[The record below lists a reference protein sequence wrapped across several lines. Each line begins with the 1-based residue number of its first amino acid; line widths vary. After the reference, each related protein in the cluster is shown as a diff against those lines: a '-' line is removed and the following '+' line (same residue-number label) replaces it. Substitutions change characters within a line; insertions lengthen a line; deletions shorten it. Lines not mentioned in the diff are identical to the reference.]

1 MKLLLPLL
9 FLLFQFAVV
18 MGQKSILDEYIEMGF
33 QQNIVLQQKSIS
45 VEKALLTLQ
54 SAQSLYQPTIA
65 IQGGY
70 QSGEGG
76 RSISFPVGDMLNP
89 VYATLNQ
96 LTKSSA
102 FPQIANVETN
112 FFPRNFY
119 DVKLTSVMPIYNRD
133 ISINKEI
140 QSQTLGIQKT
150 DILVYK
156 RELVKNIKLAY
167 LNYLMAFKAVEIY
180 QNGLLLAQEG
190 KKINE
195 KLLSNGKGLPAYILR
210 SENEIVQL
218 TSQISEAEKQV
229 ESAKMYFNFLLNREL
244 LTEIKTNY
252 NEQEAL
258 AMLKKNQL
266 ADVDQREELSMLKQG
281 ISLQQSLVKMNESFY
296 LPKLNGYLN
305 VGSQSS
311 NWDFN
316 KKSTY
321 YLLGMQ
327 LDIPIFAGKRN
338 LNKIKQSA
346 MDVDLAKKTLD
357 LTSKQ
362 VNLALQI
369 AQKNLAQTW
378 VAFRA
383 SQKQIDVA
391 NTYQK
396 LIEKGYREGVNT
408 YIETLDARNQWTNAQ
423 LALNL
428 NQFKI
433 LIAAA
438 QVEREAASYPIKN
451 DSYE

>member
-1 MKLLLPLL
+1 MKLPLSL
-9 FLLFQFAVV
+9 FLLVMPFACIL
-18 MGQKSILDEYIEMGF
+18 GQKSILDEYIEMGF
-33 QQNIVLQQKSIS
+33 QQNIVVQQKLIS
-45 VEKALLTLQ
+45 AEKALLSLQ
-54 SAQSLYQPTIA
+54 SAQSLYQPTLA
-65 IQGGY
+65 FQGGY
-70 QSGEGG
+70 QTGEGG

-119 DVKLTSVMPIYNRD
+119 DVKLTTVMPIYNRD

-140 QSQTLGIQKT
+140 QSQTLGIQKA
-150 DILVYK
+150 DIQVYK
-156 RELVKNIKLAY
+156 RELVKNIKTAY
-167 LNYLMAFKAVEIY
+167 LNYLMAHKAIGIY

-195 KLLSNGKGLPAYILR
+195 KLLTNGKGLPAYILR
-210 SENEIVQL
+210 SENEVVQMA
-218 TSQISEAEKQV
+218 SQLSEAEKQA

-244 LTEIKTNY
+244 QTEIKTNFD
-252 NEQEAL
+252 EQEAL
-258 AMLKKNQL
+258 DILKKNQM
-266 ADVDQREELSMLKQG
+266 ADADQREELGMLKQA
-281 ISLQQSLVKMNESFY
+281 ISLQQSVVKMNESFY

-305 VGSQSS
+305 LGSQSS

-316 KKSTY
+316 QKSTY

-327 LDIPIFAGKRN
+327 LDIPIFSGKRN

-346 MDVDLAKKTLD
+346 MDVDMAKKSLD

-362 VNLALQI
+362 VSLALQI
-369 AQKNLAQTW
+369 AQKNLTQTW

-396 LIEKGYREGVNT
+396 LIDKGYKEGVNT
-408 YIETLDARNQWTNAQ
+408 YIETLDARSQWTNAH
-423 LALNL
+423 LALNI

-438 QVEREAASYPIKN
+438 QVEREAASYPLKN
-451 DSYE
+451 E

>member
-1 MKLLLPLL
+1 MKLPLSL
-9 FLLFQFAVV
+9 FLLVMPFAYILA
-18 MGQKSILDEYIEMGF
+18 QKSILDEYIELGF
-33 QQNIVLQQKSIS
+33 QQNIVVQQKLIS
-45 VEKALLTLQ
+45 AEKALLSLQ
-54 SAQSLYQPTIA
+54 SAQSLYQPTFA
-65 IQGGY
+65 FQGGY
-70 QSGEGG
+70 QTGEGG

-140 QSQTLGIQKT
+140 QSQTLGIQKA
-150 DILVYK
+150 DIQVYK
-156 RELVKNIKLAY
+156 RELVKNIKTAY
-167 LNYLMAFKAVEIY
+167 LNYLMAHKAIGIY

-195 KLLSNGKGLPAYILR
+195 KLLANGKGLPAYILR
-210 SENEIVQL
+210 SENEVVQMA
-218 TSQISEAEKQV
+218 SQLSEAEKQA

-244 LTEIKTNY
+244 QTEIKTNFD
-252 NEQEAL
+252 EQEAL
-258 AMLKKNQL
+258 DILKKNQM
-266 ADVDQREELSMLKQG
+266 ADADQREELGMLKQA
-281 ISLQQSLVKMNESFY
+281 ISLQQSVVKMNESFY

-305 VGSQSS
+305 LGSQSS

-316 KKSTY
+316 QKSTY

-327 LDIPIFAGKRN
+327 VDIPIFSGKRN

-346 MDVDLAKKTLD
+346 MDVDMAKKSLD

-362 VNLALQI
+362 VSLALEI
-369 AQKNLAQTW
+369 AQKNLTQTW

-396 LIEKGYREGVNT
+396 LIDKGYKEGVNT
-408 YIETLDARNQWTNAQ
+408 YIETLDARSQWTNAH
-423 LALNL
+423 LALNI

-438 QVEREAASYPIKN
+438 QVEREAASYPLKN
-451 DSYE
+451 E

>member
-1 MKLLLPLL
+1 MP
-9 FLLFQFAVV
+9 FACI
-18 MGQKSILDEYIEMGF
+18 MGQKSILDEYIEMAF
-33 QQNIVLQQKSIS
+33 RQNIVVQQKLIS
-45 VEKALLTLQ
+45 AEKALLSLQ

-65 IQGGY
+65 FQGGY

-140 QSQTLGIQKT
+140 QSQTLGIQKA
-150 DILVYK
+150 DIQVYK
-156 RELVKNIKLAY
+156 RELVKNIKTAY
-167 LNYLMAFKAVEIY
+167 LNYLMAHKAIGIY

-195 KLLSNGKGLPAYILR
+195 RLLANGKGLPAYILR
-210 SENEIVQL
+210 SENEVVQM
-218 TSQISEAEKQV
+218 TSQLSEAEKQA

-244 LTEIKTNY
+244 LTEIKTTFD
-252 NEQEAL
+252 EQEAL
-258 AMLKKNQL
+258 DILKKNQM
-266 ADVDQREELSMLKQG
+266 ADVDQREELGMLKQA
-281 ISLQQSLVKMNESFY
+281 ISLQQSVVKMNESFY

-305 VGSQSS
+305 LGSQSS

-316 KKSTY
+316 QKSTY

-327 LDIPIFAGKRN
+327 LDIPIFSGKRN

-346 MDVDLAKKTLD
+346 MDVDMAKKSLD

-369 AQKNLAQTW
+369 AQKNLTQTW

-396 LIEKGYREGVNT
+396 LIDKGYKEGVNT
-408 YIETLDARNQWTNAQ
+408 YIETLDARSQWTNAH
-423 LALNL
+423 LLLNL

-438 QVEREAASYPIKN
+438 QVEREAASYPLKN
-451 DSYE
+451 E

>member
-1 MKLLLPLL
+1 MKVLLHLL
-9 FLLFQFAVV
+9 FLLFPFAMV

-45 VEKALLTLQ
+45 AEKALLSLQ
-54 SAQSLYQPTIA
+54 SAQSLYQPTLA
-65 IQGGY
+65 FQGGY
-70 QSGEGG
+70 QTGEGG
-76 RSISFPVGDMLNP
+76 RSISFPIGDMLNP
-89 VYATLNQ
+89 VYSTLNQ
-96 LTKSSA
+96 LTKSTA
-102 FPQIANVETN
+102 FPQINNVETN

-119 DVKLTSVMPIYNRD
+119 DVKLTTVMPIYNRD

-140 QSQTLGIQKT
+140 QSQTLGIQKA
-150 DILVYK
+150 DIQVYK
-156 RELVKNIKLAY
+156 RELVKNIKTAY
-167 LNYLMAFKAVEIY
+167 LNYLMAHKAIGIY

-195 KLLSNGKGLPAYILR
+195 KLLANGKGLPAYILR

-218 TSQISEAEKQV
+218 GSQLSEAEKQA

-258 AMLKKNQL
+258 DVLKKTL
-266 ADVDQREELSMLKQG
+266 VSEVDQREELSMLKQA
-281 ISLQQSLVKMNESFY
+281 ISLQQSVVKMNESFY

-305 VGSQSS
+305 LGSQSS

-316 KKSTY
+316 QKSAY

-327 LDIPIFAGKRN
+327 VDIPIFSGKRN

-346 MDVDLAKKTLD
+346 MDVDMAKKSLD

-369 AQKNLAQTW
+369 AQKNLTQTW
-378 VAFRA
+378 VAYRA

-391 NTYQK
+391 NTYSN
-396 LIEKGYREGVNT
+396 LIDKGYKEGVNT
-408 YIETLDARNQWTNAQ
+408 YMETLDARSQWTNAH
-423 LALNL
+423 LLLNL

-438 QVEREAASYPIKN
+438 QVEREAATYPLKN
-451 DSYE
+451 D

>member
-1 MKLLLPLL
+1 MKLPLSL
-9 FLLFQFAVV
+9 FLLLMPFACIL
-18 MGQKSILDEYIEMGF
+18 GQKSILDEYIEMGF
-33 QQNIVLQQKSIS
+33 QQNIVVQQKLIS
-45 VEKALLTLQ
+45 AEKALLSLQ
-54 SAQSLYQPTIA
+54 SAQSLYQPTFA
-65 IQGGY
+65 FQGGY
-70 QSGEGG
+70 QTGEGG

-140 QSQTLGIQKT
+140 QSQTLGIQKA
-150 DILVYK
+150 DIQVYK
-156 RELVKNIKLAY
+156 RELVKNIKTAY
-167 LNYLMAFKAVEIY
+167 LNYLMAHKAIGIY

-195 KLLSNGKGLPAYILR
+195 KLLANGKGLPAYILR
-210 SENEIVQL
+210 SENEVVQIA
-218 TSQISEAEKQV
+218 SQLSEAEKQA

-244 LTEIKTNY
+244 QTEIKTNFD
-252 NEQEAL
+252 EQEAL
-258 AMLKKNQL
+258 DILKKNQI
-266 ADVDQREELSMLKQG
+266 AEVDQREELGMLKQA
-281 ISLQQSLVKMNESFY
+281 ISLQQSVVKMNESFY

-305 VGSQSS
+305 LGSQSS

-316 KKSTY
+316 QKSTY

-327 LDIPIFAGKRN
+327 VDIPIFSGKRN

-346 MDVDLAKKTLD
+346 MDVDMAKKSLD

-362 VNLALQI
+362 VSLALQI
-369 AQKNLAQTW
+369 AQKNLTQTW
-378 VAFRA
+378 MAFRA

-396 LIEKGYREGVNT
+396 LIDKGYKEGVNT
-408 YIETLDARNQWTNAQ
+408 YIETLDARSQWTNAH
-423 LALNL
+423 LVLNI

-438 QVEREAASYPIKN
+438 QVEREAASYPLKN
-451 DSYE
+451 E

>member
-1 MKLLLPLL
+1 MKLPLSL
-9 FLLFQFAVV
+9 FLLVMPFACIL
-18 MGQKSILDEYIEMGF
+18 GQKSILDEYIEMGF
-33 QQNIVLQQKSIS
+33 QQNIVVQQKLIS
-45 VEKALLTLQ
+45 AEKALLSLQ
-54 SAQSLYQPTIA
+54 SAQSLYQPTLA
-65 IQGGY
+65 FQGGY
-70 QSGEGG
+70 QTGEGG

-89 VYATLNQ
+89 VYTTLNQ

-140 QSQTLGIQKT
+140 QSQTLGIQKA
-150 DILVYK
+150 DIQVYK
-156 RELVKNIKLAY
+156 RELVKNIKTAY
-167 LNYLMAFKAVEIY
+167 LNYLMAHKAIGIY

-195 KLLSNGKGLPAYILR
+195 KLLANGKGLPAYILR
-210 SENEIVQL
+210 SENEVVQMA
-218 TSQISEAEKQV
+218 SQLSEAEKQA

-244 LTEIKTNY
+244 QTEVKTNFD
-252 NEQEAL
+252 EQEAL
-258 AMLKKNQL
+258 DILKKNQI
-266 ADVDQREELSMLKQG
+266 AEVDQREELGMLKQA
-281 ISLQQSLVKMNESFY
+281 ISLQQSVVKMNESFY

-305 VGSQSS
+305 LGSQSS

-316 KKSTY
+316 QKSTY

-327 LDIPIFAGKRN
+327 VDIPIFSGKRN

-346 MDVDLAKKTLD
+346 MDVDMAKKSLD

-362 VNLALQI
+362 VSLALQI
-369 AQKNLAQTW
+369 AQKNLTQTW

-396 LIEKGYREGVNT
+396 LIDKGYKEGVNT
-408 YIETLDARNQWTNAQ
+408 YIETLDARSQWTNAH
-423 LALNL
+423 LALNI

-438 QVEREAASYPIKN
+438 QVEREAASYPLKN
-451 DSYE
+451 E

>member
-1 MKLLLPLL
+1 MKLPLSL
-9 FLLFQFAVV
+9 FLLLMPFACIL
-18 MGQKSILDEYIEMGF
+18 GQKSILDEYIEMGF
-33 QQNIVLQQKSIS
+33 QQNIVVQQKLIS
-45 VEKALLTLQ
+45 AEKALLSLQ
-54 SAQSLYQPTIA
+54 SAQSLYQPTLA
-65 IQGGY
+65 FQGGY
-70 QSGEGG
+70 QTGEGG

-119 DVKLTSVMPIYNRD
+119 DVKLTTVMPIYNRD

-140 QSQTLGIQKT
+140 QSQTLGIQKA
-150 DILVYK
+150 DIQVYK
-156 RELVKNIKLAY
+156 RELVKNIKTAY
-167 LNYLMAFKAVEIY
+167 LNYLMAHKAIGIY

-195 KLLSNGKGLPAYILR
+195 KLLANGKGLPAYILR
-210 SENEIVQL
+210 SENEVVQMA
-218 TSQISEAEKQV
+218 SQLSEAEKQA

-244 LTEIKTNY
+244 LTEIKTNFD
-252 NEQEAL
+252 EQEAL
-258 AMLKKNQL
+258 GILKKNQI
-266 ADVDQREELSMLKQG
+266 AEVDQREELGMLKQA
-281 ISLQQSLVKMNESFY
+281 ISLQQSVVKMNESFY

-305 VGSQSS
+305 LGSQSS

-316 KKSTY
+316 QKSTY

-327 LDIPIFAGKRN
+327 LDIPIFSGKRN

-346 MDVDLAKKTLD
+346 MDVDMAKKSLD

-369 AQKNLAQTW
+369 AQKNLTQTW

-396 LIEKGYREGVNT
+396 LIDKGYKEGVNT
-408 YIETLDARNQWTNAQ
+408 YIETLDARSQWTNAH
-423 LALNL
+423 LALNI

-438 QVEREAASYPIKN
+438 QVEREAASYPLKN
-451 DSYE
+451 E

>member
-1 MKLLLPLL
+1 MKLPLSL
-9 FLLFQFAVV
+9 FLLVMPFACIL
-18 MGQKSILDEYIEMGF
+18 GQKSILDEYIEMGF
-33 QQNIVLQQKSIS
+33 QQNIVVQQKLIS
-45 VEKALLTLQ
+45 AEKALLSLQ
-54 SAQSLYQPTIA
+54 SAQSLYQPTFA
-65 IQGGY
+65 FQGGY
-70 QSGEGG
+70 QTGEGG

-140 QSQTLGIQKT
+140 QSQTLGIQKA
-150 DILVYK
+150 DIQVYK
-156 RELVKNIKLAY
+156 RELVKNIKTAY
-167 LNYLMAFKAVEIY
+167 LNYLMAHKAIGIY

-195 KLLSNGKGLPAYILR
+195 KLLANGKGLPAYILR
-210 SENEIVQL
+210 SENEVVQIA
-218 TSQISEAEKQV
+218 SQLSEAEKQA
-229 ESAKMYFNFLLNREL
+229 ELAKMYFNFLLNREL
-244 LTEIKTNY
+244 FTEIKTNFD
-252 NEQEAL
+252 EQEAL
-258 AMLKKNQL
+258 DILKKNQI
-266 ADVDQREELSMLKQG
+266 AEVDQIEELGMLKQA
-281 ISLQQSLVKMNESFY
+281 ISLQQSVVKMNESFY

-305 VGSQSS
+305 LGSQSS

-316 KKSTY
+316 QKSTY

-327 LDIPIFAGKRN
+327 VDIPIFSGKRN

-346 MDVDLAKKTLD
+346 MDVDMAKKSLD

-362 VNLALQI
+362 VSLALQI
-369 AQKNLAQTW
+369 AQKNLTQTW

-396 LIEKGYREGVNT
+396 LIDKGYKEGVNT
-408 YIETLDARNQWTNAQ
+408 YIETLDARSQWTNAH
-423 LALNL
+423 LALNI

-438 QVEREAASYPIKN
+438 QVEREAASYPLKN
-451 DSYE
+451 E

>member
-1 MKLLLPLL
+1 MKLPLSL
-9 FLLFQFAVV
+9 FLLLMPFACIL
-18 MGQKSILDEYIEMGF
+18 GQKSILDEYIEMGF
-33 QQNIVLQQKSIS
+33 QQNIVVQQKLIS
-45 VEKALLTLQ
+45 AEKALLSLQ
-54 SAQSLYQPTIA
+54 SAQSLYQPTLA
-65 IQGGY
+65 FQGGY
-70 QSGEGG
+70 QTGEGG

-140 QSQTLGIQKT
+140 QSQTLGIQKA
-150 DILVYK
+150 DIQVYK
-156 RELVKNIKLAY
+156 RELVKNIKTAY
-167 LNYLMAFKAVEIY
+167 LNYLMAHKAIGIY

-195 KLLSNGKGLPAYILR
+195 KLLANGKGLPAYILR
-210 SENEIVQL
+210 SENEVVQMA
-218 TSQISEAEKQV
+218 SQLSEAEKQA

-244 LTEIKTNY
+244 QTEIKTNFD
-252 NEQEAL
+252 EQEAL
-258 AMLKKNQL
+258 DILKKNQM
-266 ADVDQREELSMLKQG
+266 AEVDQREELGMLKQA
-281 ISLQQSLVKMNESFY
+281 ISLQQSVVKMNESFY

-305 VGSQSS
+305 LGSQSS

-316 KKSTY
+316 QKSTY

-327 LDIPIFAGKRN
+327 VDIPIFSGKRN

-346 MDVDLAKKTLD
+346 MDVDMAKKSLD

-362 VNLALQI
+362 VSLALQI
-369 AQKNLAQTW
+369 AQKNLTQTW

-396 LIEKGYREGVNT
+396 LIDKGYKEGVNT
-408 YIETLDARNQWTNAQ
+408 YIETLDARSQWTNAH
-423 LALNL
+423 LALNI

-438 QVEREAASYPIKN
+438 QVEREAASYPLKN
-451 DSYE
+451 E

>member
-1 MKLLLPLL
+1 MKLPLSL
-9 FLLFQFAVV
+9 FLLVMPFACIL
-18 MGQKSILDEYIEMGF
+18 GQKSILDEYIEMGF
-33 QQNIVLQQKSIS
+33 QQNIVVQQKLIS
-45 VEKALLTLQ
+45 AEKALLSLQ
-54 SAQSLYQPTIA
+54 SAQSLYQPTFA
-65 IQGGY
+65 FQGGY
-70 QSGEGG
+70 QTGEGG

-140 QSQTLGIQKT
+140 QSQTLGIQKA
-150 DILVYK
+150 DIQVYK
-156 RELVKNIKLAY
+156 RELVKNIKTAY
-167 LNYLMAFKAVEIY
+167 LNYLMAHKAIGIY

-195 KLLSNGKGLPAYILR
+195 KLLANGKGLPAYILR
-210 SENEIVQL
+210 SENEVVQIA
-218 TSQISEAEKQV
+218 SQLSEAEKQA

-244 LTEIKTNY
+244 FTEIKTNFD
-252 NEQEAL
+252 EQEAL
-258 AMLKKNQL
+258 DILKKNQI
-266 ADVDQREELSMLKQG
+266 AEVDQREELGMLKQA
-281 ISLQQSLVKMNESFY
+281 ISLQQSVVKMNESFY

-305 VGSQSS
+305 LGSQSS

-316 KKSTY
+316 QKSTY

-327 LDIPIFAGKRN
+327 VDIPIFSGKRN

-346 MDVDLAKKTLD
+346 MDVDMAKKSLD

-362 VNLALQI
+362 VSLALQI
-369 AQKNLAQTW
+369 AQKNLTQTW

-396 LIEKGYREGVNT
+396 LIDKGYKEGVNT
-408 YIETLDARNQWTNAQ
+408 YIETLDARSQWTNAH
-423 LALNL
+423 LALNI

-438 QVEREAASYPIKN
+438 QVEREAASYPLKN
-451 DSYE
+451 E

>member
-1 MKLLLPLL
+1 MKLLFNLL
-9 FLLFQFAVV
+9 FFLLPTVQLL
-18 MGQKSILDEYIEMGF
+18 GQKSVLDEYIEFGF
-33 QQNIVLQQKSIS
+33 QQNIVLQQKFISI
-45 VEKALLTLQ
+45 EKALLALQ
-54 SAQSLYQPTIA
+54 SAQKLYLPAVA

-70 QSGEGG
+70 QTGEGG

-96 LTKSSA
+96 LTKSNA
-102 FPQIANVETN
+102 FPKISNVETN

-119 DVKLTSVMPIYNRD
+119 DVKLTSFMPIYNRD

-150 DILVYK
+150 DIQVYK
-156 RELVKNIKLAY
+156 RELVKNIKVAY
-167 LNYLMAFKAVEIY
+167 LNYLMANKAVSIY

-218 TSQISEAEKQV
+218 TSQMTDAEKQV
-229 ESAKMYFNFLLNREL
+229 ESVKMYFNFLLNREL
-244 LTEIKTNY
+244 LTEIKTNF

-258 AMLKKNQL
+258 DKLKKSQR
-266 ADVDQREELSMLKQG
+266 ADIEQREELSILKQT
-281 ISLQQSLVKMNESFY
+281 IALQQSVVKMNEGFY
-296 LPKLNGYLN
+296 LPKISGYLN

-311 NWDFN
+311 NWDVN
-316 KKSTY
+316 QKSTY

-327 LDIPIFAGKRN
+327 LDIPIFSGKRN
-338 LNKIKQSA
+338 LIKIKQSE
-346 MDVDLAKKTLD
+346 MDVDMAKKSLD
-357 LTSKQ
+357 LTNKQ
-362 VNLALQI
+362 VSLELKI
-369 AQKNLAQTW
+369 AQKNLNQTW
-378 VAFRA
+378 LSFQA
-383 SQKQIDVA
+383 SQKQIA
-391 NTYQK
+391 LASAYQR

-423 LALNL
+423 LLLNL
-428 NQFKI
+428 NEFKI

-438 QVEREAASYPIKN
+438 QVERESASYPIKN
-451 DSYE
+451 D

>member
-1 MKLLLPLL
+1 MKLPLSL
-9 FLLFQFAVV
+9 FLLVMPFACIL
-18 MGQKSILDEYIEMGF
+18 GQKSILDEYIEMGF
-33 QQNIVLQQKSIS
+33 QQNIVVQQKLIS
-45 VEKALLTLQ
+45 AEKALLSLQ
-54 SAQSLYQPTIA
+54 SAQSLYQPTFA
-65 IQGGY
+65 FQGGY
-70 QSGEGG
+70 QTGEGG

-140 QSQTLGIQKT
+140 QSQTLGIQKA
-150 DILVYK
+150 DIQVYK
-156 RELVKNIKLAY
+156 RELVKNIKTAY
-167 LNYLMAFKAVEIY
+167 LNYLMAHKAIGIY

-195 KLLSNGKGLPAYILR
+195 KLLANGKGLPAYILR
-210 SENEIVQL
+210 SENEVVQMA
-218 TSQISEAEKQV
+218 SQLSEAEKQA

-244 LTEIKTNY
+244 QTEIKTNFD
-252 NEQEAL
+252 EQEAL
-258 AMLKKNQL
+258 DILKKNQM
-266 ADVDQREELSMLKQG
+266 ADADQREELGMLKQA
-281 ISLQQSLVKMNESFY
+281 ISLQQSVVKMNESFY

-305 VGSQSS
+305 LGSQSS

-316 KKSTY
+316 QKSTY

-327 LDIPIFAGKRN
+327 VDIPIFSGKRN

-346 MDVDLAKKTLD
+346 MDVDMAKKSLD

-362 VNLALQI
+362 VSLALEI
-369 AQKNLAQTW
+369 AQKNLTQTW

-396 LIEKGYREGVNT
+396 LIDKGYKEGVNT
-408 YIETLDARNQWTNAQ
+408 YIETLDARSQWTNAH
-423 LALNL
+423 LALNI

-438 QVEREAASYPIKN
+438 QVEREAASYPLKN
-451 DSYE
+451 E

>member
-1 MKLLLPLL
+1 MKLPLSL
-9 FLLFQFAVV
+9 FLLVMPFAYILA
-18 MGQKSILDEYIEMGF
+18 QKSILDEYIELGF
-33 QQNIVLQQKSIS
+33 QQNIVVQQKLIS
-45 VEKALLTLQ
+45 AEKALLSLQ
-54 SAQSLYQPTIA
+54 SAQSLYQPTFA
-65 IQGGY
+65 FQGGY
-70 QSGEGG
+70 QTGEGG

-140 QSQTLGIQKT
+140 QSQTLGIQKA
-150 DILVYK
+150 DIQVYK
-156 RELVKNIKLAY
+156 RELVKNIKTAY
-167 LNYLMAFKAVEIY
+167 LNYLMAHKAIGIY

-195 KLLSNGKGLPAYILR
+195 KLLANGKGLPAYILR
-210 SENEIVQL
+210 SENEVVQMA
-218 TSQISEAEKQV
+218 SQLSEAEKQA

-244 LTEIKTNY
+244 QTEIKTNFD
-252 NEQEAL
+252 EQEAL
-258 AMLKKNQL
+258 DILKKNQM
-266 ADVDQREELSMLKQG
+266 ADADQREELGMLKQA
-281 ISLQQSLVKMNESFY
+281 ISLQQSVVKMNESFY

-305 VGSQSS
+305 LGSQSS

-316 KKSTY
+316 QKSTY

-327 LDIPIFAGKRN
+327 LDIPIFSGKRN

-346 MDVDLAKKTLD
+346 MDVDMAKKSLD

-362 VNLALQI
+362 VSLALEI
-369 AQKNLAQTW
+369 AQKNLTQTW

-396 LIEKGYREGVNT
+396 LIDKGYKEGVNT
-408 YIETLDARNQWTNAQ
+408 YIETLDARSQWTNAH
-423 LALNL
+423 LALNI

-438 QVEREAASYPIKN
+438 QVEREAASYPLKN
-451 DSYE
+451 E

>member
-1 MKLLLPLL
+1 MKLLLSLF
-9 FLLFQFAVV
+9 FLLMPFASI
-18 MGQKSILDEYIEMGF
+18 MGQKSILDEYIEMAF
-33 QQNIVLQQKSIS
+33 QQNIVVQQKLIS
-45 VEKALLTLQ
+45 AEKALLSLQ

-65 IQGGY
+65 FQGGY

-140 QSQTLGIQKT
+140 QSQTLGIQKA
-150 DILVYK
+150 DIQVYK
-156 RELVKNIKLAY
+156 RELVKNIKTAY
-167 LNYLMAFKAVEIY
+167 LNYLMAHKAIGIY

-195 KLLSNGKGLPAYILR
+195 RLLANGKGLPAYILR
-210 SENEIVQL
+210 SENEVVQM
-218 TSQISEAEKQV
+218 TSQLSEAEKQA

-244 LTEIKTNY
+244 LTEIKANY

-258 AMLKKNQL
+258 DILKKTDY
-266 ADVDQREELSMLKQG
+266 AEVDQREELSMLKQA
-281 ISLQQSLVKMNESFY
+281 ISLQQSVVKMNEGFY

-305 VGSQSS
+305 LGSQSS

-316 KKSTY
+316 QKSTY

-327 LDIPIFAGKRN
+327 LDIPIFSGKRN

-346 MDVDLAKKTLD
+346 MDVDMAKKSLD

-362 VNLALQI
+362 VSLALQI
-369 AQKNLAQTW
+369 AQKNLTQTW

-396 LIEKGYREGVNT
+396 LIDKGYKEGVNT
-408 YIETLDARNQWTNAQ
+408 YIETLDARSQLTNAH
-423 LALNL
+423 LLLNL

-438 QVEREAASYPIKN
+438 QVEREAATYPLKN
-451 DSYE
+451 E

>member
-1 MKLLLPLL
+1 MKLLLSLQFFL
-9 FLLFQFAVV
+9 FPFALV
-18 MGQKSILDEYIEMGF
+18 MGQKSILDEYIEIGF
-33 QQNIVLQQKSIS
+33 QHNIVLQQKSIS
-45 VEKALLTLQ
+45 VEKAMLSLQ

-65 IQGGY
+65 FQGGY
-70 QSGEGG
+70 QTGEGG

-96 LTKSSA
+96 LTKSNA

-150 DILVYK
+150 DIQVYK
-156 RELVKNIKLAY
+156 RELAKNIKLAY
-167 LNYLMAFKAVEIY
+167 LTYLMALKSIDIY
-180 QNGLLLAQEG
+180 QNGLILAQEG

-195 KLLSNGKGLPAYILR
+195 KLLSNGKGLSAYILR

-218 TSQISEAEKQV
+218 ASQISEAERQV

-244 LTEIKTNY
+244 PTEINTKFD
-252 NEQEAL
+252 EQQAL
-258 AMLKKNQL
+258 DILKKSL
-266 ADVDQREELSMLKQG
+266 WADIDQREELSLLKQA
-281 ISLQQSLVKMNESFY
+281 ISLQQSMVKMNESFY
-296 LPKLNGYLN
+296 LPKINGYIN

-311 NWDFN
+311 DWDLN
-316 KKSTY
+316 QKSTY

-327 LDIPIFAGKRN
+327 LDVPIFSGKRN
-338 LNKIKQSA
+338 LNKIKQSI
-346 MDVDLAKKTLD
+346 MDVDLAKKSLD
-357 LTSKQ
+357 LTHKQ
-362 VNLALQI
+362 VSLALQM
-369 AQKNLAQTW
+369 AQKNLSQTW
-378 VAFRA
+378 LAFRA

-391 NTYQK
+391 NTYQR

-423 LALNL
+423 LLLNL

-438 QVEREAASYPIKN
+438 QVERESASYPLKN
-451 DSYE
+451 D

>member
-1 MKLLLPLL
+1 MKLPLSL
-9 FLLFQFAVV
+9 FLLVMPFACIL
-18 MGQKSILDEYIEMGF
+18 GQKSILDEYIEMGF
-33 QQNIVLQQKSIS
+33 QQNIVVQQKLIS
-45 VEKALLTLQ
+45 AEKALLSLQ
-54 SAQSLYQPTIA
+54 SAQSLYQPTLA
-65 IQGGY
+65 FQGGY
-70 QSGEGG
+70 QTGEGG

-140 QSQTLGIQKT
+140 QSQTLGIQKA
-150 DILVYK
+150 DIQVYK
-156 RELVKNIKLAY
+156 RELVKNIKTAY
-167 LNYLMAFKAVEIY
+167 LNYLMAHKAIGIY

-195 KLLSNGKGLPAYILR
+195 KLLANGKGLPAYILR
-210 SENEIVQL
+210 SENEVVQMA
-218 TSQISEAEKQV
+218 SQLSEAEKQA

-244 LTEIKTNY
+244 LTEIKTNFD
-252 NEQEAL
+252 EQEAL
-258 AMLKKNQL
+258 DILKKNQI
-266 ADVDQREELSMLKQG
+266 AEVDQREELGMLKQA
-281 ISLQQSLVKMNESFY
+281 ISLQQSVVKMNESFY

-305 VGSQSS
+305 LGSQSS

-316 KKSTY
+316 QKSTY

-327 LDIPIFAGKRN
+327 LDIPIFSGKRN

-346 MDVDLAKKTLD
+346 MDVDMAKKSLD

-362 VNLALQI
+362 VSLALQI
-369 AQKNLAQTW
+369 AQKNLTQTW

-396 LIEKGYREGVNT
+396 LIDKGYKEGVNT
-408 YIETLDARNQWTNAQ
+408 YIETLDARSQWTNAH
-423 LALNL
+423 LALNI

-438 QVEREAASYPIKN
+438 QVEREAASYPLKN
-451 DSYE
+451 E

>member
-1 MKLLLPLL
+1 MKLLLSLHFFL
-9 FLLFQFAVV
+9 FPFALV
-18 MGQKSILDEYIEMGF
+18 MGQKSILDEYIEIGF
-33 QQNIVLQQKSIS
+33 QHNIVLQQKSIS
-45 VEKALLTLQ
+45 VEKALLSLQ
-54 SAQSLYQPTIA
+54 SAQSLYQPTVA
-65 IQGGY
+65 IQGAY
-70 QSGEGG
+70 QTGEGG

-96 LTKSSA
+96 LTKSNA

-150 DILVYK
+150 DIQVYK
-156 RELVKNIKLAY
+156 RELAKNIKLAY
-167 LNYLMAFKAVEIY
+167 LTYLMALKSIDIY
-180 QNGLLLAQEG
+180 QNGLILAQEG

-218 TSQISEAEKQV
+218 VSQISEAERQV
-229 ESAKMYFNFLLNREL
+229 ESAKMYFNFLLNREFP
-244 LTEIKTNY
+244 TEINTKFD
-252 NEQEAL
+252 EQQAL
-258 AMLKKNQL
+258 DILKKSL
-266 ADVDQREELSMLKQG
+266 WADIDQREELSLLKQA
-281 ISLQQSLVKMNESFY
+281 ISLQQSMVKMNESFY
-296 LPKLNGYLN
+296 LPKINGYLN

-311 NWDFN
+311 DWDLN
-316 KKSTY
+316 QKSTY
-321 YLLGMQ
+321 YFLGMQ
-327 LDIPIFAGKRN
+327 LDVPIFSGKRN
-338 LNKIKQSA
+338 LNKIKQSI
-346 MDVDLAKKTLD
+346 MDVDLAKKSLD
-357 LTSKQ
+357 LTHKQ
-362 VNLALQI
+362 VSLALQM
-369 AQKNLAQTW
+369 AQKNLSQTW
-378 VAFRA
+378 LAFRA

-391 NTYQK
+391 NTYQR

-423 LALNL
+423 LLLNL

-438 QVEREAASYPIKN
+438 QVERESASYPLKN
-451 DSYE
+451 D

>member
-9 FLLFQFAVV
+9 FLLFPFAVV

-45 VEKALLTLQ
+45 AEKALLSLQ
-54 SAQSLYQPTIA
+54 SAQSLYQPTLA
-65 IQGGY
+65 FQGGY
-70 QSGEGG
+70 QTGEGG

-96 LTKSSA
+96 LTKSAA
-102 FPQIANVETN
+102 FPQINNVETN

-140 QSQTLGIQKT
+140 QSQTLGIQKA
-150 DILVYK
+150 DIQVYK
-156 RELVKNIKLAY
+156 RELVKNIKTAY
-167 LNYLMAFKAVEIY
+167 LNYLMAHKAIGIY

-195 KLLSNGKGLPAYILR
+195 KLLANGKGLPAYILR

-218 TSQISEAEKQV
+218 GSQLSEAEKQA

-258 AMLKKNQL
+258 DILKKNL
-266 ADVDQREELSMLKQG
+266 VAEIDQREELSMLKQA
-281 ISLQQSLVKMNESFY
+281 ISLQQSVVKMNESFY

-305 VGSQSS
+305 LGSQSS

-316 KKSTY
+316 QKSTY

-327 LDIPIFAGKRN
+327 VDIPIFSGKRN

-346 MDVDLAKKTLD
+346 MDVDMAKKSLD

-369 AQKNLAQTW
+369 AQKNLTQTW

-383 SQKQIDVA
+383 SQKQIEVA
-391 NTYQK
+391 NTYQR
-396 LIEKGYREGVNT
+396 LIDKGYKEGVNT
-408 YIETLDARNQWTNAQ
+408 YIETLDARSQWTNAH
-423 LALNL
+423 LLLNL

-438 QVEREAASYPIKN
+438 QVEREAATYPLKN
-451 DSYE
+451 D

>member
-1 MKLLLPLL
+1 ML
-9 FLLFQFAVV
+9 
-18 MGQKSILDEYIEMGF
+18 GQKSILDEYIEMGF
-33 QQNIVLQQKSIS
+33 EQNVVLQQKSIS
-45 VEKALLTLQ
+45 VEKALLALQ

-70 QSGEGG
+70 QTGEGG

-96 LTKSSA
+96 LTKSNA

-150 DILVYK
+150 DIQLYK
-156 RELVKNIKLAY
+156 RELVKNIKIAY
-167 LNYLMAFKAVEIY
+167 LNYLMAHKAIGIY
-180 QNGLLLAQEG
+180 QNGLFLAQEG
-190 KKINE
+190 KKVNE
-195 KLLSNGKGLPAYILR
+195 KLLANGKGLPAYVLR
-210 SENEIVQL
+210 SENEVVQM
-218 TSQISEAEKQV
+218 TSQLSEAERQV

-244 LTEIKTNY
+244 LTEIKTNF

-258 AMLKKNQL
+258 ELLKKNPW
-266 ADVDQREELSMLKQG
+266 AEVDQREELSLLKQAVT
-281 ISLQQSLVKMNESFY
+281 LQQSLVKMNESFY

-305 VGSQSS
+305 IGSQSS

-316 KKSTY
+316 QKSTY

-327 LDIPIFAGKRN
+327 VDIPIFSGKRN

-346 MDVDLAKKTLD
+346 MDVDIAKKSLD
-357 LTSKQ
+357 LTNKQ
-362 VNLALQI
+362 VNLALQM
-369 AQKNLAQTW
+369 AQKNLIQSW

-383 SQKQIDVA
+383 SQKQFDLANAYSNLID
-391 NTYQK
+391 
-396 LIEKGYREGVNT
+396 KGYKEGVNS
-408 YIETLDARNQWTNAQ
+408 YVETLDARSQWTNAH
-423 LALNL
+423 LLVNI

-438 QVEREAASYPIKN
+438 QVEREAASYPLKN
-451 DSYE
+451 N

>member
-1 MKLLLPLL
+1 MSLTSVL
-9 FLLFQFAVV
+9 
-18 MGQKSILDEYIEMGF
+18 GQKSILDEYIEIGF
-33 QQNIVLQQKSIS
+33 QENIVIKQKSIT

-54 SAQSLYQPTIA
+54 SAQSLYQPTLA
-65 IQGGY
+65 FQGAY

-96 LTKSSA
+96 LTKSNA
-102 FPQIANVETN
+102 FPKISNVETN

-140 QSQTLGIQKT
+140 QSQTLGIQKA
-150 DILVYK
+150 DIQVYK
-156 RELVKNIKLAY
+156 RELAKNIKLAY
-167 LNYLMAFKAVEIY
+167 FNYLMAFKAIGIY
-180 QNGLLLAQEG
+180 QNGLILAQEG

-195 KLLSNGKGLPAYILR
+195 KLLANGKGLPAYILR

-218 TSQISEAEKQV
+218 TSQLAEAEKQV

-244 LTEIKTNY
+244 GTEIKADF
-252 NEQEAL
+252 NEQQAL
-258 AMLKKNQL
+258 DDLKKSQW
-266 ADVDQREELSMLKQG
+266 AVADQREELSMLKQA
-281 ISLQQSLVKMNESFY
+281 ISLQQSFVKMNESFY
-296 LPKLNGYLN
+296 LPKVNGYLN

-316 KKSTY
+316 QKSSY

-327 LDIPIFAGKRN
+327 LDIPIISGKRN
-338 LNKIKQSA
+338 LNKIKQSVL
-346 MDVDLAKKTLD
+346 DVDLAKKTLE
-357 LTSKQ
+357 LTHNQ

-369 AQKNLAQTW
+369 AQKNLNQTW
-378 VAFRA
+378 VAYRA
-383 SQKQIDVA
+383 SQKQIDAA
-391 NTYQK
+391 NTYQR

-423 LALNL
+423 LLLNL

-433 LIAAA
+433 LIAAT
-438 QVEREAASYPIKN
+438 QVEREAATYPLKN
-451 DSYE
+451 D

>member
-1 MKLLLPLL
+1 MP
-9 FLLFQFAVV
+9 FAYILA
-18 MGQKSILDEYIEMGF
+18 QKSILDEYIELGF
-33 QQNIVLQQKSIS
+33 QQNIVVQQKLIS
-45 VEKALLTLQ
+45 AEKALLSLQ
-54 SAQSLYQPTIA
+54 SAQSLYQPTFA
-65 IQGGY
+65 FQGGY
-70 QSGEGG
+70 QTGEGG

-140 QSQTLGIQKT
+140 QSQTLGIQKA
-150 DILVYK
+150 DIQVYK
-156 RELVKNIKLAY
+156 RELVKNIKTAY
-167 LNYLMAFKAVEIY
+167 LNYLMAHKAIGIY

-195 KLLSNGKGLPAYILR
+195 KLLANGKGLPAYILR
-210 SENEIVQL
+210 SENEVVQMA
-218 TSQISEAEKQV
+218 SQLSEAEKQA

-244 LTEIKTNY
+244 QTEIKTNFD
-252 NEQEAL
+252 EQEAL
-258 AMLKKNQL
+258 DILKKNQM
-266 ADVDQREELSMLKQG
+266 ADADQREELGMLKQA
-281 ISLQQSLVKMNESFY
+281 ISLQQSVVKMNESFY

-305 VGSQSS
+305 LGSQSS

-316 KKSTY
+316 QKSTY

-327 LDIPIFAGKRN
+327 VDIPIFSGKRN

-346 MDVDLAKKTLD
+346 MDVDMAKKSLD

-362 VNLALQI
+362 VSLALEI
-369 AQKNLAQTW
+369 AQKNLTQTW

-396 LIEKGYREGVNT
+396 LIDKGYKEGVNT
-408 YIETLDARNQWTNAQ
+408 YIETLDARSQWTNAH
-423 LALNL
+423 LALNI

-438 QVEREAASYPIKN
+438 QVEREAASYPLKN
-451 DSYE
+451 E

>member
-1 MKLLLPLL
+1 MKLLLSL
-9 FLLFQFAVV
+9 FLLLMPFACIL
-18 MGQKSILDEYIEMGF
+18 GQKSILDEYIELGF
-33 QQNIVLQQKSIS
+33 QQNIVVQQKLIS
-45 VEKALLTLQ
+45 AEKALLSLQ
-54 SAQSLYQPTIA
+54 SAQSLYQPTLA
-65 IQGGY
+65 FQGGY
-70 QSGEGG
+70 QTGEGG

-119 DVKLTSVMPIYNRD
+119 DVKLTTVMPIYNRD

-140 QSQTLGIQKT
+140 QSQTLGIQKA
-150 DILVYK
+150 DIQVYK
-156 RELVKNIKLAY
+156 RELVKNIKTAY
-167 LNYLMAFKAVEIY
+167 LNYLMAHKAIGIY

-195 KLLSNGKGLPAYILR
+195 KLLANGKGLPAYILR
-210 SENEIVQL
+210 SENEVVQMA
-218 TSQISEAEKQV
+218 SQLSEAEKQA

-244 LTEIKTNY
+244 FTEIKTNFD
-252 NEQEAL
+252 EQEAL
-258 AMLKKNQL
+258 DILKKNQI
-266 ADVDQREELSMLKQG
+266 AEVDQREELGMLKQA
-281 ISLQQSLVKMNESFY
+281 ISLQQSVVKMNESFY

-305 VGSQSS
+305 LGSQSS

-316 KKSTY
+316 QKSTY

-327 LDIPIFAGKRN
+327 VDIPIFSGKRN

-346 MDVDLAKKTLD
+346 MDVDMAKKSLD

-362 VNLALQI
+362 VSLALQI
-369 AQKNLAQTW
+369 AQKNLTQTW

-396 LIEKGYREGVNT
+396 LIDKGYKEGVNT
-408 YIETLDARNQWTNAQ
+408 YIETLDARSQWTNAH
-423 LALNL
+423 LALNI

-438 QVEREAASYPIKN
+438 QVEREAASYPLKN
-451 DSYE
+451 E

>member
-1 MKLLLPLL
+1 MKLPLSL
-9 FLLFQFAVV
+9 FLLVMPFACIL
-18 MGQKSILDEYIEMGF
+18 GQKSILDEYIEMGF
-33 QQNIVLQQKSIS
+33 QQNIVVQQKLIS
-45 VEKALLTLQ
+45 AEKALLSLQ
-54 SAQSLYQPTIA
+54 SAQSLYQPTLA
-65 IQGGY
+65 FQGGY
-70 QSGEGG
+70 QTGEGG

-89 VYATLNQ
+89 VYTTLNQ

-140 QSQTLGIQKT
+140 QSQTLGIQKA
-150 DILVYK
+150 DIQVYK
-156 RELVKNIKLAY
+156 RELVKNIKTAY
-167 LNYLMAFKAVEIY
+167 LNYLMAHKAIGIY

-195 KLLSNGKGLPAYILR
+195 KLLANGKGLPAYILR
-210 SENEIVQL
+210 SENEVVQMA
-218 TSQISEAEKQV
+218 SQLSEAEKQA

-244 LTEIKTNY
+244 FTEIKTNFD
-252 NEQEAL
+252 EQEAL
-258 AMLKKNQL
+258 DILKKNQI
-266 ADVDQREELSMLKQG
+266 AEVDQREELGMLKQA
-281 ISLQQSLVKMNESFY
+281 ISLQQSVVKMNESFY

-305 VGSQSS
+305 LGSQSS

-316 KKSTY
+316 QKSTY

-327 LDIPIFAGKRN
+327 VDIPIFSGKRN

-346 MDVDLAKKTLD
+346 MDVDMAKKSLD

-362 VNLALQI
+362 VSLALQI
-369 AQKNLAQTW
+369 AQKNLTQTW

-396 LIEKGYREGVNT
+396 LIDKGYKEGVNT
-408 YIETLDARNQWTNAQ
+408 YIETLDARSQWTNAH
-423 LALNL
+423 LALNI

-438 QVEREAASYPIKN
+438 QVEREAASYPLKN
-451 DSYE
+451 E

>member
-1 MKLLLPLL
+1 M
-9 FLLFQFAVV
+9 V

-45 VEKALLTLQ
+45 AEKALLSLQ
-54 SAQSLYQPTIA
+54 SAQSLYQPTLA
-65 IQGGY
+65 FQGGY
-70 QSGEGG
+70 QTGEGG
-76 RSISFPVGDMLNP
+76 RSISFPIGDMLNP
-89 VYATLNQ
+89 VYSTLNQ
-96 LTKSSA
+96 LTKSTA
-102 FPQIANVETN
+102 FPQINNVETN

-140 QSQTLGIQKT
+140 QSQTLGIQKA
-150 DILVYK
+150 DIQVYK
-156 RELVKNIKLAY
+156 RELVKNIKTAY
-167 LNYLMAFKAVEIY
+167 LNYLMAHKAIGIY

-195 KLLSNGKGLPAYILR
+195 KLMANGKGLPAYILR

-218 TSQISEAEKQV
+218 GSQLSEAEKQA
-229 ESAKMYFNFLLNREL
+229 ESAKMYLNFLLNREL

-258 AMLKKNQL
+258 DVLKKTL
-266 ADVDQREELSMLKQG
+266 VSEVDQREELSMLKQA
-281 ISLQQSLVKMNESFY
+281 ISLQQSVVKMNESFY

-305 VGSQSS
+305 LGSQSS

-316 KKSTY
+316 QKSAY

-327 LDIPIFAGKRN
+327 VDIPIFSGKRN

-346 MDVDLAKKTLD
+346 MDVDMAKKSLD

-369 AQKNLAQTW
+369 AQKNLTQTW
-378 VAFRA
+378 VAYRA

-391 NTYQK
+391 NTYSN
-396 LIEKGYREGVNT
+396 LIDKGYKEGVNT
-408 YIETLDARNQWTNAQ
+408 YIETLDARSQWTNAH
-423 LALNL
+423 LLLNL

-438 QVEREAASYPIKN
+438 QVEREAATYPLKN
-451 DSYE
+451 D

>member
-1 MKLLLPLL
+1 MKLLLNLLLL
-9 FLLFQFAVV
+9 FPMTV
-18 MGQKSILDEYIEMGF
+18 MLGQKSILDEYIEMGF
-33 QQNIVLQQKSIS
+33 EQNVVLQQKSIS
-45 VEKALLTLQ
+45 VEKALLALQ
-54 SAQSLYQPTIA
+54 SAQSLYQPTVA

-70 QSGEGG
+70 QTGEGG

-96 LTKSSA
+96 LTKSNA

-150 DILVYK
+150 DIQLYK
-156 RELVKNIKLAY
+156 RELVKNIKIAY
-167 LNYLMAFKAVEIY
+167 LNYLMAHKAIGIY

-190 KKINE
+190 KKVNE
-195 KLLSNGKGLPAYILR
+195 KLLANGKGLPAYVLR
-210 SENEIVQL
+210 SENEVVQM
-218 TSQISEAEKQV
+218 TSQLSEAERQV

-244 LTEIKTNY
+244 LTEIKTNF

-258 AMLKKNQL
+258 ELLKKNPW
-266 ADVDQREELSMLKQG
+266 AEVDQREELSLLKQAVT
-281 ISLQQSLVKMNESFY
+281 LQQSLVKMNESFY

-305 VGSQSS
+305 IGSQSS

-316 KKSTY
+316 QKSTY

-327 LDIPIFAGKRN
+327 VDIPIFSGKRN

-346 MDVDLAKKTLD
+346 MDVDIAKKSLD
-357 LTSKQ
+357 LTNKQ
-362 VNLALQI
+362 VNLALQM
-369 AQKNLAQTW
+369 AQKNLIQTW

-383 SQKQIDVA
+383 SQKQFDLANAYSNLID
-391 NTYQK
+391 
-396 LIEKGYREGVNT
+396 KGYKEGVNS
-408 YIETLDARNQWTNAQ
+408 YVETLDARSQWTNAH
-423 LALNL
+423 LLVNI

-438 QVEREAASYPIKN
+438 QVEREAASYPLKN
-451 DSYE
+451 N

>member
-1 MKLLLPLL
+1 MKLPLSL
-9 FLLFQFAVV
+9 FLLLMPFACIL
-18 MGQKSILDEYIEMGF
+18 GQKSILDEYIEMGF
-33 QQNIVLQQKSIS
+33 QQNIVVQQKLIS
-45 VEKALLTLQ
+45 AEKALLSLQ
-54 SAQSLYQPTIA
+54 SAQSLYQPTFA
-65 IQGGY
+65 FQGGY
-70 QSGEGG
+70 QTGEGG

-119 DVKLTSVMPIYNRD
+119 DVKLTTVMPIYNRD

-140 QSQTLGIQKT
+140 QSQTLGIQKA
-150 DILVYK
+150 DIQVYK
-156 RELVKNIKLAY
+156 RELVKNIKTAY
-167 LNYLMAFKAVEIY
+167 LNYLMAHKAIGIY

-195 KLLSNGKGLPAYILR
+195 KLLANGKGLPAYILR
-210 SENEIVQL
+210 SENEVVQMA
-218 TSQISEAEKQV
+218 SQLSEAEKQA

-244 LTEIKTNY
+244 FTEIKTNFD
-252 NEQEAL
+252 EQEAL
-258 AMLKKNQL
+258 DILKKNQIVE
-266 ADVDQREELSMLKQG
+266 VDQREELGMLKQA
-281 ISLQQSLVKMNESFY
+281 ISLQQSVVKMNESFY

-305 VGSQSS
+305 LGSQSS

-316 KKSTY
+316 QKSTY

-327 LDIPIFAGKRN
+327 LDIPIFSGKRN

-346 MDVDLAKKTLD
+346 MDVDMAKKSLD

-362 VNLALQI
+362 VSLALQI
-369 AQKNLAQTW
+369 AQKNLTQTW

-396 LIEKGYREGVNT
+396 LIDKGYKEGVNT
-408 YIETLDARNQWTNAQ
+408 YIETLDARSQWTNAH
-423 LALNL
+423 LALNI

-438 QVEREAASYPIKN
+438 QVEREAASYPLKN
-451 DSYE
+451 E

>member
-1 MKLLLPLL
+1 MKLPLSL
-9 FLLFQFAVV
+9 FLLVMPFACIL
-18 MGQKSILDEYIEMGF
+18 GQKSILDEYIEMGF
-33 QQNIVLQQKSIS
+33 QQNIVVQQKLIS
-45 VEKALLTLQ
+45 AEKALLSLQ
-54 SAQSLYQPTIA
+54 SAQSLYQPTLA
-65 IQGGY
+65 FQGGY
-70 QSGEGG
+70 QTGEGG

-89 VYATLNQ
+89 VYSTLNQ

-119 DVKLTSVMPIYNRD
+119 DVKLTTVMPIYNRD

-140 QSQTLGIQKT
+140 QSQTLGIQKA
-150 DILVYK
+150 DIQVYK
-156 RELVKNIKLAY
+156 RELVKNIKTAY
-167 LNYLMAFKAVEIY
+167 LNYLMAHKAIGIY

-195 KLLSNGKGLPAYILR
+195 KLLANGKGLPAYILR
-210 SENEIVQL
+210 SENEVVQMA
-218 TSQISEAEKQV
+218 SQLSEAEKQA

-244 LTEIKTNY
+244 QTEVKTNFD
-252 NEQEAL
+252 EQEAL
-258 AMLKKNQL
+258 DILKKNQM
-266 ADVDQREELSMLKQG
+266 ADADQREELGMLKQA
-281 ISLQQSLVKMNESFY
+281 ISLQQSVVKMNESFY

-305 VGSQSS
+305 LGSQSS

-316 KKSTY
+316 QKSTY

-327 LDIPIFAGKRN
+327 LDIPIFSGKRN
-338 LNKIKQSA
+338 LNKIKQSS
-346 MDVDLAKKTLD
+346 MDVDMAKKSLD

-362 VNLALQI
+362 VSLALQI
-369 AQKNLAQTW
+369 AQKNLTQTW

-396 LIEKGYREGVNT
+396 LIDKGYKEGVNT
-408 YIETLDARNQWTNAQ
+408 YIETLDARSQWTNAH
-423 LALNL
+423 LALNI

-438 QVEREAASYPIKN
+438 QVEREAAAYPLKN
-451 DSYE
+451 E

>member
-266 ADVDQREELSMLKQG
+266 ADVDQREELSMLKQD

-391 NTYQK
+391 NTYQR

>member
-1 MKLLLPLL
+1 MKLPLSL
-9 FLLFQFAVV
+9 FLLVMPFACIL
-18 MGQKSILDEYIEMGF
+18 GQKSILDEYIEMGF
-33 QQNIVLQQKSIS
+33 QQNIVVQQKLIS
-45 VEKALLTLQ
+45 AEKALLSLQ
-54 SAQSLYQPTIA
+54 SAQSLYQPTLA
-65 IQGGY
+65 FQGGY
-70 QSGEGG
+70 QTGEGG

-89 VYATLNQ
+89 VYTTLNQ

-140 QSQTLGIQKT
+140 QSQTLGIQKA
-150 DILVYK
+150 DIQVYK
-156 RELVKNIKLAY
+156 RELVKNIKTAY
-167 LNYLMAFKAVEIY
+167 LNYLMAHKAIGIY

-195 KLLSNGKGLPAYILR
+195 KLLANGKGLPAYILR
-210 SENEIVQL
+210 SENEVVQMA
-218 TSQISEAEKQV
+218 SQLSEAEKQA

-244 LTEIKTNY
+244 FTEIKTNF
-252 NEQEAL
+252 NEQEAVDI
-258 AMLKKNQL
+258 LKKNQM
-266 ADVDQREELSMLKQG
+266 ADVDQREELGMLKQA
-281 ISLQQSLVKMNESFY
+281 ISLQQSVVKMNESFY

-305 VGSQSS
+305 LGSQSS

-316 KKSTY
+316 QKSTY

-327 LDIPIFAGKRN
+327 VDIPIFSGKRN

-346 MDVDLAKKTLD
+346 MDVDMAKKSLD

-362 VNLALQI
+362 VSLALQI
-369 AQKNLAQTW
+369 AQKNLTQTW

-396 LIEKGYREGVNT
+396 LIDKGYKEGVNT
-408 YIETLDARNQWTNAQ
+408 YIETLDARSQWTNAH
-423 LALNL
+423 LALNI

-438 QVEREAASYPIKN
+438 QVEREAASYPLKN
-451 DSYE
+451 E

>member
-1 MKLLLPLL
+1 MKLPLSL
-9 FLLFQFAVV
+9 FLLVMPFACIL
-18 MGQKSILDEYIEMGF
+18 GQKSILDEYIEMGF
-33 QQNIVLQQKSIS
+33 QQNIVVQQKLIS
-45 VEKALLTLQ
+45 AEKALLSLQ
-54 SAQSLYQPTIA
+54 SAQSLYQPTFA
-65 IQGGY
+65 FQGGY
-70 QSGEGG
+70 QTGEGG

-119 DVKLTSVMPIYNRD
+119 DVKLTTVMPIYNRD

-140 QSQTLGIQKT
+140 QSQTLGIQKA
-150 DILVYK
+150 DIQVYK
-156 RELVKNIKLAY
+156 RELVKNIKTAY
-167 LNYLMAFKAVEIY
+167 LNYLMAHKAIGIY

-195 KLLSNGKGLPAYILR
+195 KLLANGKGLPAYILR
-210 SENEIVQL
+210 SENEVVQMA
-218 TSQISEAEKQV
+218 SQLSEAEKQA

-244 LTEIKTNY
+244 QTEVKTNFD
-252 NEQEAL
+252 EQEAL
-258 AMLKKNQL
+258 DILKKNQM
-266 ADVDQREELSMLKQG
+266 ADADQREELGMLKQA
-281 ISLQQSLVKMNESFY
+281 ISLQQSVVKMNESFY

-305 VGSQSS
+305 LGSQSS

-316 KKSTY
+316 QKSAY

-327 LDIPIFAGKRN
+327 VDIPIFSGKRN

-346 MDVDLAKKTLD
+346 MDVDMAKKSLD

-362 VNLALQI
+362 VSLALQI
-369 AQKNLAQTW
+369 AQKNLTQTW

-396 LIEKGYREGVNT
+396 LIDKGYKEGVNT
-408 YIETLDARNQWTNAQ
+408 YIETLDARSQWTNAH
-423 LALNL
+423 LALNI

-438 QVEREAASYPIKN
+438 QVEREAASYPLKN
-451 DSYE
+451 E

>member
-1 MKLLLPLL
+1 MKLPLSL
-9 FLLFQFAVV
+9 FLLVMPFACIL
-18 MGQKSILDEYIEMGF
+18 GQKSILDEYIEMGF
-33 QQNIVLQQKSIS
+33 QQNIVVQQKLIS
-45 VEKALLTLQ
+45 AEKALLSLQ
-54 SAQSLYQPTIA
+54 SAQSLYQPTLA
-65 IQGGY
+65 FQGGY
-70 QSGEGG
+70 QTGEGG

-119 DVKLTSVMPIYNRD
+119 DVKLTTVMPIYNRD

-140 QSQTLGIQKT
+140 QSQTLGIQKA
-150 DILVYK
+150 DIQVYK
-156 RELVKNIKLAY
+156 RELVKNIKTAY
-167 LNYLMAFKAVEIY
+167 LNYLMAHKAIGIY

-195 KLLSNGKGLPAYILR
+195 KLLANGKGLPAYILR
-210 SENEIVQL
+210 SENEVVQMA
-218 TSQISEAEKQV
+218 SQLSEAEKQA

-244 LTEIKTNY
+244 QTEIKTNFD
-252 NEQEAL
+252 EQEAL
-258 AMLKKNQL
+258 DILKKNQM
-266 ADVDQREELSMLKQG
+266 ADADQREELGMLKQA
-281 ISLQQSLVKMNESFY
+281 ISLQQSVVKMNESFY

-305 VGSQSS
+305 LGSQSS

-316 KKSTY
+316 QKSTY

-327 LDIPIFAGKRN
+327 VDIPIFSGKRN

-346 MDVDLAKKTLD
+346 MDVDMAKKSLD

-362 VNLALQI
+362 VSLALEI
-369 AQKNLAQTW
+369 AQKNLTQTW

-396 LIEKGYREGVNT
+396 LIDKGYKEGVNT
-408 YIETLDARNQWTNAQ
+408 YIETLDARSQWTNAH
-423 LALNL
+423 LALNI

-438 QVEREAASYPIKN
+438 QVEREAASYPLKN
-451 DSYE
+451 E

>member
-1 MKLLLPLL
+1 MKLPLSL
-9 FLLFQFAVV
+9 FLLLMPFACIL
-18 MGQKSILDEYIEMGF
+18 GQKSILDEYIEMGF
-33 QQNIVLQQKSIS
+33 QQNIVVQQKLIS
-45 VEKALLTLQ
+45 AEKALLSLQ
-54 SAQSLYQPTIA
+54 SAQSLYQPTLA
-65 IQGGY
+65 FQGGY
-70 QSGEGG
+70 QTGEGG

-119 DVKLTSVMPIYNRD
+119 DVKLTTVMPIYNRD

-140 QSQTLGIQKT
+140 QSQTLGIQKA
-150 DILVYK
+150 DIQVYK
-156 RELVKNIKLAY
+156 RELVKNIKTAY
-167 LNYLMAFKAVEIY
+167 LNYLMAHKAIGIY

-195 KLLSNGKGLPAYILR
+195 KLLANGKGLPAYILR
-210 SENEIVQL
+210 SENEVVQMA
-218 TSQISEAEKQV
+218 SQLSEAEKQA

-244 LTEIKTNY
+244 QTEIKTNFD
-252 NEQEAL
+252 EQEAL
-258 AMLKKNQL
+258 DILKKNQM
-266 ADVDQREELSMLKQG
+266 ADADQREELGMLKQA
-281 ISLQQSLVKMNESFY
+281 ISLQQSVVKMNESFY

-305 VGSQSS
+305 LGSQSS

-316 KKSTY
+316 QKSTY

-327 LDIPIFAGKRN
+327 LDIPIFSGKRN

-346 MDVDLAKKTLD
+346 MDVNMAKKSLD

-362 VNLALQI
+362 VSLALQI
-369 AQKNLAQTW
+369 AQKNLTQTW

-396 LIEKGYREGVNT
+396 LIDKGYKEGVNT
-408 YIETLDARNQWTNAQ
+408 YIETLDARSQWTNAH
-423 LALNL
+423 LALNI

-438 QVEREAASYPIKN
+438 QVEREAASYPLKN
-451 DSYE
+451 E

>member
-1 MKLLLPLL
+1 MKVLLHLL
-9 FLLFQFAVV
+9 FLLFPFAMV

-45 VEKALLTLQ
+45 AEKALLSLQ
-54 SAQSLYQPTIA
+54 SAQSLYQPTLA
-65 IQGGY
+65 FQGGY
-70 QSGEGG
+70 QTGEGG
-76 RSISFPVGDMLNP
+76 RSISFPIGDMLNP
-89 VYATLNQ
+89 VYSTLNQ
-96 LTKSSA
+96 LTKSTA
-102 FPQIANVETN
+102 FPQINNVETN

-119 DVKLTSVMPIYNRD
+119 DVKLTTVMPIYNRD

-140 QSQTLGIQKT
+140 QSQTLGIQKA
-150 DILVYK
+150 DIQVYK
-156 RELVKNIKLAY
+156 RELVKNIKTAY
-167 LNYLMAFKAVEIY
+167 LNYLMAHKAIGIY

-195 KLLSNGKGLPAYILR
+195 KLLANGKGLPAYILR

-218 TSQISEAEKQV
+218 GSQLSEAEKQA

-258 AMLKKNQL
+258 DVLKKTL
-266 ADVDQREELSMLKQG
+266 VSEVDQREELSMLKQA
-281 ISLQQSLVKMNESFY
+281 ISLQQSVVKMNESFY

-305 VGSQSS
+305 LGSQSS

-316 KKSTY
+316 QKSAY

-327 LDIPIFAGKRN
+327 VDIPIFSGKRN

-346 MDVDLAKKTLD
+346 MDVDMAKKSLD

-369 AQKNLAQTW
+369 AQKNLTQTW
-378 VAFRA
+378 VAYRA

-391 NTYQK
+391 NTYSN
-396 LIEKGYREGVNT
+396 LIDKGYKEGVNT
-408 YIETLDARNQWTNAQ
+408 YIETLDARSQWTNAH
-423 LALNL
+423 LLLNL

-438 QVEREAASYPIKN
+438 QVEREAATYPLKN
-451 DSYE
+451 D

>member
-1 MKLLLPLL
+1 MKLPLSL
-9 FLLFQFAVV
+9 FLLVMPFACILA
-18 MGQKSILDEYIEMGF
+18 QKSILDEYIEMGF
-33 QQNIVLQQKSIS
+33 QQNIVVQQKLIS
-45 VEKALLTLQ
+45 AEKALLSLQ
-54 SAQSLYQPTIA
+54 SAQSLYQPTFA
-65 IQGGY
+65 FQGGY
-70 QSGEGG
+70 QTGEGG

-140 QSQTLGIQKT
+140 QSQTLGIQKA
-150 DILVYK
+150 DIQVYK
-156 RELVKNIKLAY
+156 RELVKNIKTAY
-167 LNYLMAFKAVEIY
+167 LNYLMAHKAIGIY

-195 KLLSNGKGLPAYILR
+195 KLLANGKGLPAYILR
-210 SENEIVQL
+210 SENEVVQMA
-218 TSQISEAEKQV
+218 SQLSEAEKQA

-244 LTEIKTNY
+244 QTEIKTNFD
-252 NEQEAL
+252 EQEAL
-258 AMLKKNQL
+258 DILKKNQM
-266 ADVDQREELSMLKQG
+266 ADADQREELGMLKQA
-281 ISLQQSLVKMNESFY
+281 ISLQQSVVKMNESFY

-305 VGSQSS
+305 LGSQSS

-316 KKSTY
+316 QKSTY

-327 LDIPIFAGKRN
+327 VDIPIFSGKRN

-346 MDVDLAKKTLD
+346 MDVDMAKKSLD

-362 VNLALQI
+362 VSLALQI
-369 AQKNLAQTW
+369 AQKNLTQTW

-396 LIEKGYREGVNT
+396 LIDKGYKEGVNT
-408 YIETLDARNQWTNAQ
+408 YIETLDARSQWTNAH
-423 LALNL
+423 LALNI

-438 QVEREAASYPIKN
+438 QVEREAASYPLKN
-451 DSYE
+451 E